1 MITILN
7 SVIGIIAFYSAYQN
21 KYIKVA
27 ILMQGYLFLDIL
39 YGNLAR
45 YKDMKSTFGAK
56 LDNIND
62 WAFYT
67 LIFIFIGINELTWQV
82 ILILV
87 LSINFYGIIM
97 TFYIVPRLRKLDNIK
112 RRKIKGYFMDKGY
125 ILGMDLSMMDLL
137 TTIFLAIGQVKL
149 LFIILI
155 ISWNLDLIM
164 RLSELWWNERIEGGN
179 K

>member
-1 MITILN
+1 
-7 SVIGIIAFYSAYQN
+7 
-21 KYIKVA
+21 
-27 ILMQGYLFLDIL
+27 
-39 YGNLAR
+39 
-45 YKDMKSTFGAK
+45 MKSDFGAK

-62 WAFYT
+62 RVFYT
-67 LIFIFIGINELTWQV
+67 LIFIFIGINELTWQ
-82 ILILV
+82 LILTLI
-87 LSINFYGIIM
+87 LSINFYAIIT
-97 TFYIVPRLRKLDNIK
+97 TFYIVPGLRKLNNIK

-125 ILGMDLSMMDLL
+125 ILEMDLSIMDLL
-137 TTIFLAIGQVKL
+137 TTLFLIIGQIKL